1 MDNAFQKTLKA
12 WVATFTL
19 FTLGACSY
27 VDEVDSPQL
36 SPTQA
41 DEDKI
46 VLRIPS
52 IDIQTTSNVNSIDL
66 FQFSDGAFVKK
77 LTVDAS
83 KDNIVEFERKPG
95 TRIYNLAGYTVEST
109 HKLTEQDELNH

>member
-19 FTLGACSY
+19 FMLGACSY
-27 VDEVDSPQL
+27 VDEVDSPQP
-36 SPTQA
+36 SQA
-41 DEDKI
+41 PPEEDKI

-52 IDIQTTSNVNSIDL
+52 INIKTIASVTSIDL

-95 TRIYNLAGYTVEST
+95 TRIYTLAGYTVEST